1 MIDKINDWIASLFG
15 SNSLNV
21 YRDST
26 LLYSFDF
33 GKIITYAV
41 IGISAFLLC
50 NLFWFALNWLL
61 RKMRR

>member
-1 MIDKINDWIASLFG
+1 MIDTINDWIVSLFG

-21 YRDST
+21 YRDT
-26 LLYSFDF
+26 LLLYSFNY

-50 NLFWFALNWLL
+50 NLFWFGLNWLL
-61 RKMRR
+61 RRMRK